1 MATGGLCLVA
11 PDFPNASISY
21 TFAHTVFFPRSSP
34 FLIMKR
40 RLCLVFRLKQQ
51 DFQMAISAGSYGTQ
65 LQMLVKAVKVLF
77 FGIASSPNF
86 FTMAPNP
93 RCFFSLYSCFFTQQ
107 RLRPSSSSDILL
119 LPFQVRSNHASANWF
134 RLQIV
139 TTNFVSQDSKGAD
152 STRTSFFQHTASSRT
167 RRSDRG
173 SKFSK
178 FKGCLSTS
186 RHAALRL
193 VLYLFV
199 WHVLYV
205 TTHVMYPMSTSH
217 VLKGC
222 VIAMP
227 TAG

>member
-1 MATGGLCLVA
+1 
-11 PDFPNASISY
+11 
-21 TFAHTVFFPRSSP
+21 
-34 FLIMKR
+34 
-40 RLCLVFRLKQQ
+40 VFRLKQQ

-107 RLRPSSSSDILL
+107 CLRPSSSSDILL

-152 STRTSFFQHTASSRT
+152 STRTSFFQHTASSTLVYSTHLAQSESRTMPRAVSSRT